1 MPVRIDRVTVLPGDV
16 VLGTPTGVIFVP
28 PHLAERVAFSVE
40 ETTMRDRFGKLRLAE
55 GTYTSGEI
63 DVDVWREDIDA
74 DFLGWRGTFA
84 GSDGNGQPSERGET
98 VSSLKEASSGSRVK
112 NLAQGPDT
120 GKANAGRT
128 PE

>member
-1 MPVRIDRVTVLPGDV
+1 MRIDRVTVLPGDV

-55 GTYTSGEI
+55 GTYTQRRNRRRCM
-63 DVDVWREDIDA
+63 REDIDA

-84 GSDGNGQPSERGET
+84 GSDGNGQPSERG
-98 VSSLKEASSGSRVK
+98 
-112 NLAQGPDT
+112 
-120 GKANAGRT
+120 
-128 PE
+128 